1 VAEPDRQE
9 LLTALTTEHFGLAGA
24 RAQTTGESSSRAA
37 LYISAV
43 SSTLVALG
51 FIGQITE
58 VGDAFDVFALTA
70 LPTLYVLGL
79 FTFVRVVENGV
90 EDLMLGRAINRIR
103 NYYLE
108 VAGEQRRYFMLSGHD
123 DALGVMQ
130 NMGVALE
137 RRQQFF
143 TTGSMIAVIN
153 SVVGG
158 AAVALAIGA
167 VTDAPLGLCAGF
179 GGVVA
184 VISLVRLLRIEN
196 RMYHQMGGFTQSL
209 FPSPESEAAELERR
223 RALRFRP

>member
-1 VAEPDRQE
+1 VAEPDRQAV
-9 LLTALTTEHFGLAGA
+9 LTALTTEHFGLAGA

-37 LYISAV
+37 LYISSV

-58 VGDAFDVFALTA
+58 VGDTFKIFALTA
-70 LPTLYVLGL
+70 LPTLYLLGL

-90 EDLMLGRAINRIR
+90 EDMMLGRAINRIR
-103 NYYLE
+103 NYYLDLS
-108 VAGEQRRYFMLSGHD
+108 GEERRYFMLSGHD
-123 DALGVMQ
+123 DAIGVMR

-158 AAVALAIGA
+158 AAIAIA
-167 VTDAPLGLCAGF
+167 VGTFSEAPVGVCAGI
-179 GGVVA
+179 GGAAASV
-184 VISLVRLLRIEN
+184 SLLWLLRIEN
-196 RMYHQMGGFTQSL
+196 RMYHEMGGFTETL
-209 FPSPESEAAELERR
+209 FPSPPSSGGE
-223 RALRFRP
+223 

>member
-1 VAEPDRQE
+1 VAEVDRQA

-24 RAQTTGESSSRAA
+24 RAQTTGESSARAA

-79 FTFVRVVENGV
+79 FTFIRVVENGV

-103 NYYLE
+103 NYYLDL
-108 VAGEQRRYFMLSGHD
+108 AGDDRRYFMLSGHD
-123 DALGVMQ
+123 DALGVMK

-137 RRQQFF
+137 RRQQYF

-158 AAVALAIGA
+158 AAVAIAIGA
-167 VTDAPLGLCAGF
+167 FTDAPLGVCAGI
-179 GGVVA
+179 GGFAAIVSQV
-184 VISLVRLLRIEN
+184 LLMRIEN
-196 RMYHQMGGFTQSL
+196 RMYHQMGGFTETL
-209 FPSPESEAAELERR
+209 FPSPESEAGE
-223 RALRFRP
+223 

>member
-1 VAEPDRQE
+1 VAEPDRQA

-79 FTFVRVVENGV
+79 FTFIRVVENGV

-108 VAGEQRRYFMLSGHD
+108 LAGEHRRYFMLSGHD
-123 DALGVMQ
+123 DAVGVMQ

-143 TTGSMIAVIN
+143 TTGAMVAVIN

-158 AAVALAIGA
+158 AAIAIAVGA
-167 VTDAPLGLCAGF
+167 FTDAPLGLCAAL
-179 GGVVA
+179 GGLA
-184 VISLVRLLRIEN
+184 AIISQVLLMRIEN
-196 RMYHQMGGFTQSL
+196 RMYHEMGGFTETL
-209 FPSPESEAAELERR
+209 FPSPESASEE
-223 RALRFRP
+223 